1 MALVLVLQL
10 LALSYPTTSPPKSPK
25 PSLAAQPAAV
35 VTPGTN
41 VTLTCR
47 APQPAWRFVLYKA
60 GEVSP
65 VQHHYPDESLALAR
79 FFLEAVTEAQ
89 GGSYRCEYHNPR
101 GRSHPSDALEL
112 MVTGS
117 LPRPSIRA
125 RPSWVVPANSTVTLQ
140 CSIPIREVIFR
151 DIKFAFRKNN
161 VSLESLPSSD
171 SPEGLAEFHLSDIKL
186 GDAGKYTCDYRTG
199 SPTRRSL
206 LSDVL
211 LLLVTGELLK
221 PSLHARPGCKVTAGE
236 NVILQCQLPK
246 NVIEPHMF
254 ALLKKG
260 TSTPIK
266 LQGPVKTETDF
277 SLPSVTV
284 NDTGAY
290 SCVYYVESAPF
301 YASEPSD
308 ELTISVTGTTE
319 IILIVIVPLLFLL
332 TAFLICKYTCCDASP
347 ATQSCSPALDEGS
360 QVSRAEE
367 PQGVTY
373 AELNTRALSKGP
385 SSQVPQSP
393 ETCVYSALKM

>member
-1 MALVLVLQL
+1 MTLPF
-10 LALSYPTTSPPKSPK
+10 LALFCVG
-25 PSLAAQPAAV
+25 L
-35 VTPGTN
+35 
-41 VTLTCR
+41 C
-47 APQPAWRFVLYKA
+47 A
-60 GEVSP
+60 G
-65 VQHHYPDESLALAR
+65 QNLRRD
-79 FFLEAVTEAQ
+79 
-89 GGSYRCEYHNPR
+89 
-101 GRSHPSDALEL
+101 
-112 MVTGS
+112 GS

-308 ELTISVTGTTE
+308 ELTISVTDETESPKRAGAALGTTE

-332 TAFLICKYTCCDASP
+332 TAFLICKYTCCGAALKKMTKSSHSSKKAEEVVTDASP